1 MRPQRCRFVRIFVR
15 EALLSFSDICNYNT
29 DAHRNSKECRCRMG
43 FLRIFAY
50 KVFQYKQKFNMRNL
64 EFITKACGIIR
75 TGDAVC
81 FNKASI
87 AATAAAAAV
96 TLPSH
101 SLVSCSVI
109 MGLTTMWSRIR
120 ISIKE
125 EKNCWNI
132 FFQKVRGKIIHKIGS
147 NPGWG
152 KFSQVFFPF
161 SRLMEQMG
169 TVHKWSVPD

>member
-1 MRPQRCRFVRIFVR
+1 
-15 EALLSFSDICNYNT
+15 
-29 DAHRNSKECRCRMG
+29 
-43 FLRIFAY
+43 
-50 KVFQYKQKFNMRNL
+50 MRNL

-109 MGLTTMWSRIR
+109 LGLTTM
-120 ISIKE
+120 
-125 EKNCWNI
+125 
-132 FFQKVRGKIIHKIGS
+132 
-147 NPGWG
+147 
-152 KFSQVFFPF
+152 
-161 SRLMEQMG
+161 
-169 TVHKWSVPD
+169 

>member
-1 MRPQRCRFVRIFVR
+1 MFSAKKLDSVTHKLLLFHSISSSLRFLYIFGGSGLLCVLIGVGLLEFLS
-15 EALLSFSDICNYNT
+15 EALLSFSDICNNT

-87 AATAAAAAV
+87 AAAAAAAAI

-109 MGLTTMWSRIR
+109 MGLTTM
-120 ISIKE
+120 
-125 EKNCWNI
+125 
-132 FFQKVRGKIIHKIGS
+132 
-147 NPGWG
+147 
-152 KFSQVFFPF
+152 
-161 SRLMEQMG
+161 
-169 TVHKWSVPD
+169 

>member
-1 MRPQRCRFVRIFVR
+1 MFHSFASSLRFLYSFGRSGLLCVIRGVGLLEFMS
-15 EALLSFSDICNYNT
+15 EALLPFSDICNNT
-29 DAHRNSKECRCRMG
+29 DAHRNSKECKMG

-87 AATAAAAAV
+87 AAAAV

-101 SLVSCSVI
+101 SLVSCSVTLGPTS
-109 MGLTTMWSRIR
+109 M
-120 ISIKE
+120 
-125 EKNCWNI
+125 
-132 FFQKVRGKIIHKIGS
+132 
-147 NPGWG
+147 
-152 KFSQVFFPF
+152 
-161 SRLMEQMG
+161 
-169 TVHKWSVPD
+169 